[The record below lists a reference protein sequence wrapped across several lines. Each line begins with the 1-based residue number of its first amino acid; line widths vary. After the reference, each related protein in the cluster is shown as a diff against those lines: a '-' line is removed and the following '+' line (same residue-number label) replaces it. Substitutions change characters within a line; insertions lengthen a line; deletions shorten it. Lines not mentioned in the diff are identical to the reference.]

1 MDERGARTPR
11 TSGDA
16 VPPHGDRVANI
27 RLARLQD
34 EVAEVPVVTRTEEV
48 LGVLAAVLGE
58 GGTLL

>member
-1 MDERGARTPR
+1 MRTPR
-11 TSGDA
+11 TAGNV

-48 LGVLAAVLGE
+48 REVLAVVA
-58 GGTLL
+58 TR